1 MPSPSI
7 LMAKVH
13 KSVGFGSAAHC
24 NGDVNDDE
32 NQKKNT
38 LQCVNSYRNKDFQ
51 CKPISDSKFNLSTFF
66 STLHKKASTSLSVL
80 EYLVVSTRVLGLKY
94 CSTCKEVLI
103 VTCSV
108 LKKVSFPDFSRRFFA
123 SLAEKI
129 YTFSIAI
136 LSRFT
141 LSPIPCCSA

>member
-1 MPSPSI
+1 MPSPPI

-66 STLHKKASTSLSVL
+66 STLQQTTSTS
-80 EYLVVSTRVLGLKY
+80 
-94 CSTCKEVLI
+94 
-103 VTCSV
+103 
-108 LKKVSFPDFSRRFFA
+108 
-123 SLAEKI
+123 
-129 YTFSIAI
+129 
-136 LSRFT
+136 
-141 LSPIPCCSA
+141 

>member
-1 MPSPSI
+1 MPSPPI

-66 STLHKKASTSLSVL
+66 STLHNFFQYTAANYQYFL
-80 EYLVVSTRVLGLKY
+80 VSTRVLSRKY
-94 CSTCKEVLI
+94 SSTW
-103 VTCSV
+103 
-108 LKKVSFPDFSRRFFA
+108 P
-123 SLAEKI
+123 
-129 YTFSIAI
+129 
-136 LSRFT
+136 
-141 LSPIPCCSA
+141 

>member
-1 MPSPSI
+1 MPSPPI
-7 LMAKVH
+7 LMSKVH

-66 STLHKKASTSLSVL
+66 STLQYFPASTAVL
-80 EYLVVSTRVLGLKY
+80 TAKYSSTYG
-94 CSTCKEVLI
+94 
-103 VTCSV
+103 
-108 LKKVSFPDFSRRFFA
+108 
-123 SLAEKI
+123 
-129 YTFSIAI
+129 
-136 LSRFT
+136 
-141 LSPIPCCSA
+141 